1 MYNRLAALSVGL
13 ILCFSGFAP
22 TYAANSAPA
31 CDLKRVA
38 ELETKIEQNDFL
50 IKVQL
55 NDRDS
60 WLNVAT
66 ASPFS
71 VISRKIADELKLSKK
86 EIESADL
93 YDGAGKT
100 ISKFVSIK
108 TVGLAGMK
116 AENVQFLIMGSAM
129 TPPKPGEHDFEGGF
143 GAEFLSAYD
152 VELDLL
158 HGKMALFSHDH
169 CKGHVV
175 YWTQDYVAIP
185 FTVDDFLHISFP
197 VTLDGKSMRAML
209 DTSSAPSRLS
219 AQVAS
224 RDFEFDP
231 VAAGIKP
238 DGDLGTPSD
247 PRPYYKHRFS
257 TLDIGGVVFRNTEL
271 VIRQDRAARVARES
285 GNSVTPMI
293 IGLHHLGRL
302 RMIIAYSEKMLYVS
316 AADAN

>member
-13 ILCFSGFAP
+13 MLCFSGFAP

-158 HGKMALFSHDH
+158 HGKMALFRTIIAKGMSSIGPKTMSRFPLRSTIFCTSPFQSHWMANQ
-169 CKGHVV
+169 CAPC
-175 YWTQDYVAIP
+175 WTP
-185 FTVDDFLHISFP
+185 L
-197 VTLDGKSMRAML
+197 
-209 DTSSAPSRLS
+209 
-219 AQVAS
+219 
-224 RDFEFDP
+224 
-231 VAAGIKP
+231 
-238 DGDLGTPSD
+238 
-247 PRPYYKHRFS
+247 
-257 TLDIGGVVFRNTEL
+257 
-271 VIRQDRAARVARES
+271 
-285 GNSVTPMI
+285 
-293 IGLHHLGRL
+293 RL
-302 RMIIAYSEKMLYVS
+302 RRGS
-316 AADAN
+316 ALRSRAEISNLIQ